1 MIYVSRRLIITC
13 LLLITAC
20 VVAGIWGL
28 RSGTVTLETSQ
39 VFAALMGDAPR
50 SMTMVVTEWRLPRV
64 LMALLIGAALGV
76 SGAIF
81 QSLMRNPLG
90 SPDVMG
96 FNTGA
101 WSGVLVAM
109 VLFGQDLTAIALAAM
124 VGGIVTSLLVW
135 LLAWRNGIDT
145 FRLIIIG
152 IGVRAM
158 LVAFN
163 TWLLL
168 KASLETALTAGLWNA
183 GSLNGLTWAKTS
195 PSAPIIIL
203 MLIAAALLVRRMR
216 LLEMGDDTACALGVS
231 VERSRLL
238 MMLVA
243 VVLTAAATALAG
255 PISFIALV
263 APHIA
268 RRISGTARWGLTQ
281 AALCGALLLLAYRSL
296 RPTTVYAVS
305 TSGWRRYRQPRRYL
319 PYRLVNSGVSQKM
332 TESVAR
338 LRGEQLTLGYGK
350 YTVAENLTVEIPDG
364 HFTAIIGPNGCGK
377 STLLR
382 TLSRLMT
389 PAHGHVWLDGE
400 HIQHYASKEVA
411 RRIGL
416 LAQNATTPGDIT
428 VQELVARGR
437 YPHQPLFTRW
447 RKEDEDAVTKA
458 MQATGITHLAD
469 QSVDTLSG
477 GQRQR
482 AWIAMVLAQETAI
495 MLLDEPT
502 TWLDIS
508 HQIDLLELL
517 SELNREK
524 GYTLAA
530 VLHDLNQACRYASH
544 LIALREGKIVAQ
556 GAPKEIVTA
565 ELIERI
571 YGLRCMIIDDPV
583 AGTPLVV
590 PLGRTAPST
599 AKI

>member
-1 MIYVSRRLIITC
+1 MSAV
-13 LLLITAC
+13 
-20 VVAGIWGL
+20 
-28 RSGTVTLETSQ
+28 
-39 VFAALMGDAPR
+39 
-50 SMTMVVTEWRLPRV
+50 
-64 LMALLIGAALGV
+64 
-76 SGAIF
+76 
-81 QSLMRNPLG
+81 
-90 SPDVMG
+90 
-96 FNTGA
+96 
-101 WSGVLVAM
+101 
-109 VLFGQDLTAIALAAM
+109 
-124 VGGIVTSLLVW
+124 
-135 LLAWRNGIDT
+135 
-145 FRLIIIG
+145 
-152 IGVRAM
+152 
-158 LVAFN
+158 
-163 TWLLL
+163 
-168 KASLETALTAGLWNA
+168 
-183 GSLNGLTWAKTS
+183 
-195 PSAPIIIL
+195 PS
-203 MLIAAALLVRRMR
+203 
-216 LLEMGDDTACALGVS
+216 
-231 VERSRLL
+231 
-238 MMLVA
+238 
-243 VVLTAAATALAG
+243 
-255 PISFIALV
+255 
-263 APHIA
+263 
-268 RRISGTARWGLTQ
+268 
-281 AALCGALLLLAYRSL
+281 
-296 RPTTVYAVS
+296 
-305 TSGWRRYRQPRRYL
+305 
-319 PYRLVNSGVSQKM
+319 
-332 TESVAR
+332 R
-338 LRGEQLTLGYGK
+338 LRGEQLTLAYGNK
-350 YTVAENLTVEIPDG
+350 TIAESLNVTIPDG
-364 HFTAIIGPNGCGK
+364 QFTAIIGPNGCGK

-389 PAHGHVWLDGE
+389 PASGHVWLDGAQ
-400 HIQHYASKEVA
+400 IQQYASKEVA

-416 LAQNATTPGDIT
+416 LAQNATTPCYIT

-447 RKEDEDAVTKA
+447 RKEDEEAVTKA

-599 AKI
+599 ANS

>member
-13 LLLITAC
+13 LLLVSAC

-28 RSGTVTLETSQ
+28 RSGAVTLETSQ

-124 VGGIVTSLLVW
+124 VGGIITSLLVW

-268 RRISGTARWGLTQ
+268 RRISGTARWGLTG
-281 AALCGALLLLAYRSL
+281 GAVRGAVTAGGRSL

-332 TESVAR
+332 NESVAR

-447 RKEDEDAVTKA
+447 RKEDEEAVTKA

-599 AKI
+599 ANS